1 MNSSIPSTDNEIVIV
16 LDVGTT
22 NIRVVVFDHD
32 LNAVFTEERAV
43 PTVHTHA
50 DWAEQDPKEIL
61 ATCKTL
67 LALAESVTKDQPSS
81 LGITNQRESVVAWD
95 KSHGEPVSPLILW
108 SDKRTENYCNELKSR
123 GLGDVI
129 RLKTGLTLTPYSS
142 APKVHWLLQEDGVK
156 ACKDLAI
163 GTLDSW
169 LIFKLTGNFLTDY
182 TNACRTMLYNIHTH
196 TWDEELLEI
205 FGVNRNTLAEV
216 QLSRSNFGS
225 YATAS
230 THAAH
235 TIRAV
240 VGDQQASMYAAGS
253 KPGITKVTYG
263 TGIFP
268 MRLIGDAF
276 QLKDGFLTTLAIGPN
291 CKPTYAFEGKIEN
304 AAPRVSKVYGIDKP
318 AFDALMLSLAHEAAP
333 VIGRLV
339 EAGET
344 VYVDGGISQNDD
356 ILAEQEKLN
365 SIKTKRLSTHNG
377 TALGVAKLIFD
388 TEKN

>member
-1 MNSSIPSTDNEIVIV
+1 MNSSTPLLDSKATIV

-32 LNAVFTEERAV
+32 LNAVFTEEQVV
-43 PTVHTHA
+43 PTVHRHT

-61 ATCKTL
+61 KTCKAL
-67 LALAESVTKDQPSS
+67 LSLAESVTKDRPSS
-81 LGITNQRESVVAWD
+81 LGITNQRESIVAWD
-95 KSHGEPVSPLILW
+95 KSNGEPLSPLILW
-108 SDKRTENYCNELKSR
+108 SDKRTEDYCNELKSR
-123 GLGDVI
+123 GLEETI
-129 RLKTGLTLTPYSS
+129 RYKTGLTLTPYSS
-142 APKVHWLLQEDGVK
+142 APKIHWLLQQTEVK
-156 ACKDLAI
+156 ACRDLAI

-196 TWDEELLEI
+196 SWDEELLQI
-205 FGVNRNTLAEV
+205 FEVNRSFLAEV
-216 QLSRSNFGS
+216 QPSRSNFGS

-230 THAAH
+230 THIGH
-235 TIRAV
+235 RILAV

-253 KPGITKVTYG
+253 EAGTAKVTYG

-268 MRLIGDAF
+268 MRLIGDTF

-291 CKPTYAFEGKIEN
+291 GKPTYALEGKIEN

-333 VIGRLV
+333 IIGKLI
-339 EAGET
+339 EAGE
-344 VYVDGGISQNDD
+344 VVFVDGGISQNND

-365 SIKTKRLSTHNG
+365 GIITKRLSTHNG
-377 TALGVAKLIFD
+377 TALGVAKLVLD
-388 TEKN
+388 SDED